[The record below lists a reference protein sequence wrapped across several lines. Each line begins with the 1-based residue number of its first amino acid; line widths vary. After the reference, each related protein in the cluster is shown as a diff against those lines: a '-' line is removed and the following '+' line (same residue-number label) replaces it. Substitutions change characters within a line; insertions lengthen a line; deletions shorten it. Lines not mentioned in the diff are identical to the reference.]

1 MGRWLMALL
10 LVMLTSLA
18 ARAAEAYACYTPSS
32 TTLTFWYDDQR
43 ASRTGTTY
51 DLNVGGN
58 SPGWYTDGTYASVTK
73 VVFNLSF
80 ASFRPTST
88 YKWFNEMTQLQT
100 ISGITYLKTDEVT
113 DMRDMFNGCRKLT
126 SIDVSR
132 FNTSNV
138 IYMTSMFY
146 GCRNLQSLDLRN
158 FNTSNV
164 TNMAGMFAGC
174 DNMESIDVSYFNTAK
189 VNNMALMFEGC
200 DGLTTI
206 YAGSEWST
214 AAVTTSD
221 YMFHN
226 SPCLVGGQGTTYDA
240 NHLDVSYAHIDGG
253 PSNPG
258 YFSEKGPEPYA
269 CFTEGNRT
277 LTFYHDTQRR
287 TREGTTYD
295 LNTGTGTPGWRSLGS
310 NGTITKVV
318 FDPSFADARPTSTC
332 DWFYYMTG
340 LTSITGISYL
350 NTSQVTNMKNMF
362 FCCNHLTS
370 LDVSHF
376 NTANVNTMYGMFRS
390 CSSVTSLDVSHFN
403 TAKVTDMAYMFDG
416 CSGLTSLDVSSFNT
430 ANVTTMKSMFNCYNL
445 TSLDVSNFN
454 TANVTDMSSMFYSCN
469 KLTSLDVSH
478 FNTAKVTTMS
488 KMFYN
493 CSGLANLQLGNFN
506 TAKVTDMS
514 GMFNK
519 CTALTS
525 LDLRG
530 FNTSI
535 VTAMGEMFY
544 WCTNLVCISVG
555 DGWTTDAVTSS
566 SQMFNNCTSIV
577 GEKGTTYDSNHK
589 DAAYAHIDGG
599 PSNPGY
605 LTAAGTEA
613 YACFTPSNKT
623 LTFYYDG
630 QRGSR
635 TGTTYDMDTGDEFP
649 AWYFIYLNDRVNKV
663 VFDPSFAAYR
673 PTSTYCWFS
682 GMEHL
687 TSITGISYL
696 NTEKVTTMLSMFYG
710 CEILTDLDVSGFNTA
725 NVTNMRVM
733 FYNCKVLTSLDVSGF
748 NTANVTDM
756 SSMFSGCENLTSL
769 DLSNW
774 NTANVTDMD
783 MMFHNCKVLTSLDL
797 SSFNTSNVTKMTYMF
812 DECENLTSL
821 DLSSFNTSN
830 VTDMDRMFYHCK
842 ALTSLDLS
850 SFNTAKVTGMNGM
863 FDGCVNLTS
872 LDLSSFN
879 TSNVTDMQR
888 MFHGCANLTS
898 LDLSGFNTSNVTD
911 MDRMFASCSSLTT
924 LDLSSFNTSNVTKMN
939 LMFDECKNLAS
950 LDLSSFNTSNVT
962 NMDRMFFLCKELTSL
977 DVSSFNTAN
986 VTDMSQLFRECS
998 QLETIYV
1005 GEGWSTDAVT
1015 KSVYMFVNSTK
1026 LVGGQGTTFDPNH
1039 VDKAYAHIDGG
1050 PSNPGYFTAEGAEP
1064 WHDPEAY
1071 ACYTPSNTTL
1081 TFYYDSERST
1091 REGTTYDLNVDMAN
1105 PGWDDDNSYA
1115 SVTHVVFDPSFAE
1128 ARPVSTCSWFWGM
1141 TNLQSITGMDCLN
1154 TEDVT
1159 TMWGMFNSCSNLTT
1173 LDLSSFNTSQ
1183 VTNMLGMFSDCSN
1196 LTTIYAGEGWN
1207 VATVSVSSNMFAN
1220 CTHLVGGKGTTYDPG
1235 HTNKAYAHI
1244 DGGPSN
1250 PGYFT
1255 GTIDVGDVN
1264 GDGNVNITD
1273 VTVLN
1278 NLLSTSDPTV
1288 DDYPASD
1295 IDGNGVINITDV
1307 TMLINKALMAKK
1319 FTR

>member
-1 MGRWLMALL
+1 MSKKLLFRLAVLMTAMMCALG
-10 LVMLTSLA
+10 A
-18 ARAAEAYACYTPSS
+18 AAAEAYACYTPSS

-58 SPGWYTDGTYASVTK
+58 SPDWYTDGTYASVTK
-73 VVFNLSF
+73 VVFNSSF

-113 DMRDMFNGCRKLT
+113 DMRDMFYGCRKLT

-138 IYMTSMFY
+138 IYMTAMFY

-277 LTFYHDTQRR
+277 LTFYYDTQRR

-350 NTSQVTNMKNMF
+350 NTSQVTNMSNMF

-390 CSSVTSLDVSHFN
+390 CSSVTSLDVSNFN

-416 CSGLTSLDVSSFNT
+416 CSSLTTLDVSSFNT

-530 FNTSI
+530 FNTSR

-605 LTAAGTEA
+605 L
-613 YACFTPSNKT
+613 S
-623 LTFYYDG
+623 
-630 QRGSR
+630 
-635 TGTTYDMDTGDEFP
+635 
-649 AWYFIYLNDRVNKV
+649 
-663 VFDPSFAAYR
+663 
-673 PTSTYCWFS
+673 
-682 GMEHL
+682 
-687 TSITGISYL
+687 
-696 NTEKVTTMLSMFYG
+696 
-710 CEILTDLDVSGFNTA
+710 
-725 NVTNMRVM
+725 
-733 FYNCKVLTSLDVSGF
+733 
-748 NTANVTDM
+748 
-756 SSMFSGCENLTSL
+756 
-769 DLSNW
+769 
-774 NTANVTDMD
+774 
-783 MMFHNCKVLTSLDL
+783 
-797 SSFNTSNVTKMTYMF
+797 
-812 DECENLTSL
+812 
-821 DLSSFNTSN
+821 
-830 VTDMDRMFYHCK
+830 
-842 ALTSLDLS
+842 
-850 SFNTAKVTGMNGM
+850 
-863 FDGCVNLTS
+863 
-872 LDLSSFN
+872 
-879 TSNVTDMQR
+879 
-888 MFHGCANLTS
+888 
-898 LDLSGFNTSNVTD
+898 
-911 MDRMFASCSSLTT
+911 
-924 LDLSSFNTSNVTKMN
+924 
-939 LMFDECKNLAS
+939 
-950 LDLSSFNTSNVT
+950 
-962 NMDRMFFLCKELTSL
+962 
-977 DVSSFNTAN
+977 
-986 VTDMSQLFRECS
+986 
-998 QLETIYV
+998 
-1005 GEGWSTDAVT
+1005 
-1015 KSVYMFVNSTK
+1015 
-1026 LVGGQGTTFDPNH
+1026 
-1039 VDKAYAHIDGG
+1039 
-1050 PSNPGYFTAEGAEP
+1050 SNP
-1064 WHDPEAY
+1064 PEAY

-1081 TFYYDSERST
+1081 TFYYDNQRSSRTGTTYDMNTGRDYPIWHIDNTCRSVTKVLFDPSFAGARPTSTCGWFCDMSNLTTIIGISYLKTDNVTSMASMFYNCDNLTSLDVSGFNTANVTGMSSMFSGCENLTSLDVSSFNTSNVTNMHEMFFDCKVLTSLDLSHFNTAKVTKMYGMFDGCSGLTSLDLSSFNTSNVTVMSNMFSGCENLTSLDLSGFNTSNVTDMEYMFFDCYGLTSLNVSGFNTASVTSMASMFYKCYNLTSLNVSNFNTSQVTRMSYMFDGCSGLTSLDVSNFNTSQVTSMSSMFDGCSGLTSLDVSNFNTSQVRDISVMFGYCSSLTSLDLGNFNTSQVKKMNMMFCGCSNLSTIYVGSGWSTDSVTMSFSMFDGCTNLVGGRGTTYDANHVDVAYAHIDGGPSNPGYFTDINAPAEPEAYAVYTADNTTLTFYYDTERIT
-1091 REGTTYDLNVDMAN
+1091 RTGTTYDLNVGMAN

-1255 GTIDVGDVN
+1255 DKNANQRGDVN
-1264 GDGNVNITD
+1264 GDGQVNPTD
-1273 VTVLN
+1273 ATVLIN
-1278 NLLSTSDPTV
+1278 ALLNEDLSSINTANADMDSDGT
-1288 DDYPASD
+1288 
-1295 IDGNGVINITDV
+1295 INVTDAIQ
-1307 TMLINKALMAKK
+1307 LINYLLNG
-1319 FTR
+1319 TWN